1 VGYGPGWPR
10 VRSRQHLTGLMQQTA
25 PQIPATII
33 AGYLGA
39 GKTTLV
45 NHLLRNNDGRR
56 FAVLVNEFGELA
68 IDADLIE
75 SDEGDLLSLSGG
87 CICCSYG
94 SDLMDALIKL
104 SDRAADLDGLLIEA
118 SGVALPGGIVSAL
131 SLLPDYRADA
141 VVVLADAETV
151 IEKGQDRYLADTI
164 RRQLD
169 DADVVAINK
178 RDLVSAEALAQVL
191 TWLEAVAP
199 EAKTITVERAEVPLG
214 VLLGARPDEALAEG
228 GHGHT
233 HTEVEGFTTI
243 KMIPDGTVDADA
255 LATALVAPAL
265 GVVRAKGFVRDADD
279 NMRTVQIVGRRYEVT
294 EAPAGVQPGLVAIG
308 PSEQLDSD
316 GIQALVACFTH
327 N

>member
-1 VGYGPGWPR
+1 M
-10 VRSRQHLTGLMQQTA
+10 QHFAQS
-25 PQIPATII
+25 IPATII

-68 IDADLIE
+68 VDADLIE

-104 SDRAADLDGLLIEA
+104 SDRAATLDGLLIEA

-151 IEKGQDRYLADTI
+151 VDKGEDRYLADTI

-169 DADVVAINK
+169 EADVVAVNK
-178 RDLVSAEALAQVL
+178 CDLVGAEALAQVL
-191 TWLEAVAP
+191 TWLEAAAP

-214 VLLGARPDEALAEG
+214 VLLGARPDAVLADG
-228 GHGHT
+228 GQGHL
-233 HTEVEGFTTI
+233 HTEVQGFTTI
-243 KMIPDGTVDADA
+243 KMIPDGAVDANA
-255 LATALVAPAL
+255 LASALVAPAL
-265 GVVRAKGFVRDADD
+265 GVVRAKGFVLDAEGM
-279 NMRTVQIVGRRYEVT
+279 MRTVQVVGRRFEVT
-294 EAPAGVQPGLVAIG
+294 PAPAGVQPGLVAIG
-308 PSEQLDSD
+308 PSEQLNSD
-316 GIQALVACFTH
+316 GLQALVTGSTR

>member
-1 VGYGPGWPR
+1 
-10 VRSRQHLTGLMQQTA
+10 MQQLA
-25 PQIPATII
+25 RQIPATII

-45 NHLLRNNDGRR
+45 NHLLRNSGGRR

-75 SDEGDLLSLSGG
+75 SDEGDMLSLSGG

-141 VVVLADAETV
+141 VVVLVDAETV
-151 IEKGQDRYLADTI
+151 VDKGQDRYLADTI

-178 RDLVSAEALAQVL
+178 CDLVDAEALAQVL
-191 TWLEAVAP
+191 SWLEAAAP
-199 EAKTITVERAEVPLG
+199 EARFISVERAQVPLD
-214 VLLGARPDEALAEG
+214 VLLGARPDAVLADS
-228 GHGHT
+228 GHGHI
-233 HTEVEGFTTI
+233 HTEVDGFTTI
-243 KMIPDGTVDADA
+243 KVIPDGAVDAGA
-255 LATALVAPAL
+255 LASALVAPAL
-265 GVVRAKGFVRDADD
+265 GVVRAKGFVRDAEGT
-279 NMRTVQIVGRRYEVT
+279 MRTLQIVGRRYEVT

-316 GIQALVACFTH
+316 GIDALVVRATSDCVQP
-327 N
+327 